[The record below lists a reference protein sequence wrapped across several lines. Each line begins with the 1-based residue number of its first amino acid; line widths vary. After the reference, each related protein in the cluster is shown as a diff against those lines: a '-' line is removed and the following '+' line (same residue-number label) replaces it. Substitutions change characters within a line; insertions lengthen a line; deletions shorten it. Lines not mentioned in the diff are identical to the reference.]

1 MAITNSGGLNARVI
15 GPEGGTLFFVAEALY
30 AVAIKPL
37 GRIYAFAESGGVCR
51 FVNDNSR
58 RDAGTAIGVGLLL
71 FNRIDISFGINT
83 GTLIVKSHR
92 FGGIKFGL

>member
-1 MAITNSGGLNARVI
+1 M
-15 GPEGGTLFFVAEALY
+15 
-30 AVAIKPL
+30 AIKPL
-37 GRIYAFAESGGVCR
+37 GRIYALPKAAVSCR